1 MVDDQQLLQKLTFL
15 PLMMKGPPK
24 AAPKEVVI
32 KTPQVK
38 VPKRRVEKVRVMDNT
53 LQIFRHDFIP
63 QQFNGETS
71 NMFKAFL
78 LTKNNRPIVYTMTAE
93 NGNLYL
99 YRNEKAVTDR
109 AGDIVQSLHDFQICT
124 IDTPEEKFLDKSGK
138 YFCLL
143 VTKEGAHR
151 KIYFPVYD
159 SLYLATNVALQA
171 QGHST
176 RAAQYA

>member
-1 MVDDQQLLQKLTFL
+1 MVDDQQILQKLTFL
-15 PLMMKGPPK
+15 PLMMKAPPK
-24 AAPKEVVI
+24 AAPKESVI
-32 KTPQVK
+32 KTPVK
-38 VPKRRVEKVRVMDNT
+38 VPVKRRVEKVKVFDNT
-53 LQIFRHDFIP
+53 LQIFRHDYVP
-63 QQFNGETS
+63 HEFNGETS
-71 NMFKAFL
+71 NMFKVFL
-78 LTKNNRPIVYTMTAE
+78 LTKNDRPCVYTMTAE

-109 AGDIVQSLHDFQICT
+109 AGDIVQSLHDFRICT

-138 YFCLL
+138 YFCML

-159 SLYLATNVALQA
+159 SLYQATNVALQA
-171 QGHST
+171 QGYST